1 MMCTGSNGESKL
13 FPEHL
18 SIHSRTPK
26 PVEIPA
32 PTDKPDWNGLTAI
45 AHTTYNGFALF
56 DDGKLYAWG
65 DSRYSGGAGNES
77 ICPTTGTVKCID
89 PRYGICATWEG
100 VNQNFI
106 YACDRDGK
114 PGEEYAACRDQ
125 KIQECTNIYLS
136 LGYPRSYDQHSV
148 AHGRNQFATNF
159 LTPLEVMTDVKTV
172 KTGESHVCVVKTS
185 GKVFCWGQDTNHNG
199 GTAGGGV
206 GTGTNA
212 YADPGWVRLGW
223 VHRPFEV
230 KKIDGTSLI
239 STGILTCGWHMTCA
253 LAVDD
258 KIYCWGRNKF
268 SHGGGQL
275 GRVDIDG
282 STIDATAINSL
293 RPPVFT
299 GECPSN
305 ECVANAES
313 HSTGKPAPVEIM
325 STSESGTAYT
335 PVPGR
340 RLDGACHYGA
350 NCPKYIK
357 GDYDATGVKD
367 LNCNENSCCAT
378 TADDSVVCWGETFN
392 AAQDWRGGNRW
403 GGMPVLTVTDSGNQ
417 QNWNGNYNPSGN
429 PGPNN
434 YMRSTWQYGNITG
447 TPIKAKKLMSS
458 SPRSRHRCIITT
470 DDKVLCWGNDAAGQL
485 GSSRGA
491 TWTDTTSGW
500 GSSPSW
506 YQKDASGAEVNAAY
520 HADVPCDSCEN
531 NGWLGQETYVPQ
543 TVTGVC
549 EHSKHSK
556 PVDVIAG
563 MYTTVVICED
573 NKIYGFGKNN
583 NRFDL
588 FALTPVKTGYEA
600 NRDACTWASPCTN
613 YVPVPTRLTRFEDR
627 DVVTVADRSS
637 GDTNRW
643 WM

>member
-1 MMCTGSNGESKL
+1 ML
-13 FPEHL
+13 
-18 SIHSRTPK
+18 
-26 PVEIPA
+26 
-32 PTDKPDWNGLTAI
+32 
-45 AHTTYNGFALF
+45 
-56 DDGKLYAWG
+56 
-65 DSRYSGGAGNES
+65 
-77 ICPTTGTVKCID
+77 
-89 PRYGICATWEG
+89 
-100 VNQNFI
+100 
-106 YACDRDGK
+106 RD
-114 PGEEYAACRDQ
+114 
-125 KIQECTNIYLS
+125 
-136 LGYPRSYDQHSV
+136 
-148 AHGRNQFATNF
+148 
-159 LTPLEVMTDVKTV
+159 
-172 KTGESHVCVVKTS
+172 
-185 GKVFCWGQDTNHNG
+185 
-199 GTAGGGV
+199 
-206 GTGTNA
+206 
-212 YADPGWVRLGW
+212 
-223 VHRPFEV
+223 
-230 KKIDGTSLI
+230 
-239 STGILTCGWHMTCA
+239 
-253 LAVDD
+253 
-258 KIYCWGRNKF
+258 
-268 SHGGGQL
+268 
-275 GRVDIDG
+275 
-282 STIDATAINSL
+282 
-293 RPPVFT
+293 
-299 GECPSN
+299 
-305 ECVANAES
+305 
-313 HSTGKPAPVEIM
+313 
-325 STSESGTAYT
+325 
-335 PVPGR
+335 
-340 RLDGACHYGA
+340 
-350 NCPKYIK
+350 
-357 GDYDATGVKD
+357 
-367 LNCNENSCCAT
+367 
-378 TADDSVVCWGETFN
+378 DDSVVCWGETFN